1 MSSALEVTAENFDQ
15 EVLQASSPV
24 IVDFWAA
31 WCGPCKMISPV
42 LDEIAKERDGKL
54 KVVKVD
60 VDDPRNQELAGV
72 RFKVQ
77 SIPLLL
83 FFNKGELKAQHLG
96 ATNKQ
101 TILSKLDALD

>member
-1 MSSALEVTAENFDQ
+1 
-15 EVLQASSPV
+15 
-24 IVDFWAA
+24 
-31 WCGPCKMISPV
+31 MISPV
-42 LDEIAKERDGKL
+42 LDEIAKERDGAVKIA
-54 KVVKVD
+54 KVNVD
-60 VDDPRNQELAGV
+60 ENQELAAV

-101 TILSKLDALD
+101 TILAKLDSLE